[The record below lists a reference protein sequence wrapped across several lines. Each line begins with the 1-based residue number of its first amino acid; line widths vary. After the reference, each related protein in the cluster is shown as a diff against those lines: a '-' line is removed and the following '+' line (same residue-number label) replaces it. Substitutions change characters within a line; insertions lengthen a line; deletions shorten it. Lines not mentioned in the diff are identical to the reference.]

1 MVNPLWS
8 KGSDTDQGSQSELK
22 HHIDSFMSGNDV
34 ILDRHLITYDIKASK
49 AHAKGLNSIDVLT
62 DKELA
67 NIMECLDKLHLDFT
81 HGNFILDER
90 FEDSHSAI
98 EWYLTQQ
105 LGEVG
110 KKIHAGRSRND
121 QVLVA
126 SRLYAK
132 DALSVLSQCCQSI
145 ATVCIQQAKQYEKMP
160 LPGYTHI
167 QRAVVSSWGLWFASF
182 AEAFIDNAFLA
193 KKTAE
198 WIDCNPLGTAAGYG
212 VNLNLNRELTTQ
224 ELDFDRLQV
233 NPMYAQNSRGKFEL
247 QILSCFKQAMLDVR
261 RMSWDLSL
269 FSTAEFNFVRMP
281 DLYSTGSSIM
291 PNKRNPDTVE
301 LMRAEYSKLV
311 GYYNE
316 IESLLSLP
324 SGYQRDLQNTKAPL
338 INGIS
343 TSINCL
349 NLVPNLLSTLEIK
362 EQQCREA
369 VEPAMYATDKV
380 LESVVNDGLAFR
392 DAYIQLKDNYS
403 ELTTRTPE
411 ASIEA
416 RVSPG
421 ACGNLLLDVLQSRL
435 ENLN

>member
-8 KGSDTDQGSQSELK
+8 KGSNANKSSHSELK
-22 HHIDSFMSGNDV
+22 HHIDHFMSGGDV
-34 ILDRHLITYDIKASK
+34 ILDRQLISYDIQASK
-49 AHAKGLNSIDVLT
+49 AHAKGLNSIGVLT
-62 DKELA
+62 DKELVD
-67 NIMECLDKLHLDFT
+67 IKKWLDKLHLDFKQ
-81 HGNFILDER
+81 GKFVLDER
-90 FEDSHSAI
+90 FEDGHSAI
-98 EWYLTQQ
+98 EWYLTQE

-110 KKIHAGRSRND
+110 KKIHTGRSRND

-132 DALSVLSQCCQSI
+132 DALSVLSQCCHDI
-145 ATVCIQQAKQYEKMP
+145 AAECIEQAKQYEKVP

-182 AEAFIDNAFLA
+182 AEAFIDNVLLA
-193 KKTAE
+193 KQTAE

-212 VNLNLNRELTTQ
+212 VNLNLDRELTTQ
-224 ELDFDRLQV
+224 ELGFGRLQV

-261 RMSWDLSL
+261 RMAWDLSL

-343 TSINCL
+343 TSIQCL
-349 NLVPNLLSTLEIK
+349 SLVPNLLSTLEIK
-362 EQQCREA
+362 EEQCRKA

-392 DAYIQLKDNYS
+392 DAYLQLKDNYS
-403 ELTTRTPE
+403 ELTNRTPE
-411 ASIEA
+411 MSIEA

-435 ENLN
+435 DGLN